1 MKNLFD
7 IKGKVVV
14 LTGGCGVLGRTIA
27 LYLAEQGAH
36 MVILDM
42 NEEAGKDFEAQ
53 LSAITPAMF
62 LKTNALDADIL
73 EQNKRDILARFGTI
87 DVLLN
92 AAGGNMAAA
101 NIAPDKTF
109 LDASDDAIRKVVE
122 LNLLALS
129 CPPKYS
135 ALSSARR
142 KKGLLSISVPSRHCV
157 LSPASSDT
165 AVLSRLSQVT
175 PSIWLPRWHRSS
187 VRVSVSMLSCRAS

>member
-62 LKTNALDADIL
+62 LKTNVLDADIL
-73 EQNKRDILARFGTI
+73 EQNKRDILARLGTI

-109 LDASDDAIRKVVE
+109 LDASDEAIRKVVE
-122 LNLLALS
+122 LNLFGTILPTKVLGSVLCEKKEGAIVNFCS
-129 CPPKYS
+129 ES
-135 ALSSARR
+135 ALRPLTRVFGYGCAKYFDLRNYPTNRR
-142 KKGLLSISVPSRHCV
+142 LQELNCQKKIV
-157 LSPASSDT
+157 
-165 AVLSRLSQVT
+165 
-175 PSIWLPRWHRSS
+175 
-187 VRVSVSMLSCRAS
+187 